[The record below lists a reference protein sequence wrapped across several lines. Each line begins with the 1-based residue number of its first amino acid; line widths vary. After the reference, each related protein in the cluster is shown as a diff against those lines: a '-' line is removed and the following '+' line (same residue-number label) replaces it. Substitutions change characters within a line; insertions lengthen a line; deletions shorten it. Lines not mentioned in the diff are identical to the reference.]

1 MTAPDRPIRLL
12 TFTTL
17 YPNAASPTHGVFV
30 ENRLRHLL
38 GTGQVEATVLAPV
51 PWFPSRN
58 PAFGAWARHAAAPRV
73 ETRHG
78 LRILHPRYPVI
89 PRFGMSFTPMLLYA
103 ASRRAM
109 ARLREEGAQW
119 DAIDAH
125 YLYPDGVAAAWLARA
140 FDLPVVLTARG
151 SDVTQLAGY
160 AGPRAMIRRAACDAD
175 AVITVSDGLRAGLM
189 DIGVPGNRITTLR
202 NGVDLTV
209 FRPLDPAASRAGLG
223 LSGRVLISVGALI
236 ERKGHHRTIEA
247 MAELTDWDLI
257 IIGEGPLRKALVA
270 QANRIGAGSRVHL
283 PGAMPHEDLPRYY
296 AAADFSVLASSREGW
311 ANVLLE
317 SLACGTRVIASP
329 IAGNTEVIRAP
340 EAGMVMTENSASG
353 IARAVRALAA
363 QPVDRNATS
372 AYAAQFSWD
381 QTTAGQLALFRDVIV
396 GRRAG

>member
-30 ENRLRHLL
+30 ENRLRHLV

-58 PAFGAWARHAAAPRV
+58 PAFGAWARHAAAPRA

-151 SDVTQLAGY
+151 SDVTQLAEY
-160 AGPRAMIRRAACDAD
+160 AGPRAMIRRAACAAD

-189 DIGVPGNRITTLR
+189 DIGVPGTRITTLR

-223 LSGRVLISVGALI
+223 PSPDDRGHGRTDGLGPDHYRRRPVAQSVG
-236 ERKGHHRTIEA
+236 
-247 MAELTDWDLI
+247 
-257 IIGEGPLRKALVA
+257 GPGKPDR
-270 QANRIGAGSRVHL
+270 RR
-283 PGAMPHEDLPRYY
+283 
-296 AAADFSVLASSREGW
+296 F
-311 ANVLLE
+311 
-317 SLACGTRVIASP
+317 
-329 IAGNTEVIRAP
+329 
-340 EAGMVMTENSASG
+340 
-353 IARAVRALAA
+353 ARASAGRGAA
-363 QPVDRNATS
+363 
-372 AYAAQFSWD
+372 
-381 QTTAGQLALFRDVIV
+381 
-396 GRRAG
+396 